1 MKTGICCKISK
12 IQRDL
17 NSADVILNFLLQ
29 CVLGKAEKVL
39 LLEQNKVEQTWVN
52 IYLIRPAIQL
62 SNYVLIIFYN
72 LFLISYLICWKRCR
86 VITYHVHNIVGI
98 LVNHTGSIF
107 PKNDLKV
114 KKWLKPG
121 NYQCPTCRLPCG
133 RCTHLWLW
141 KLASSPMIHH
151 WPLKL

>member
-1 MKTGICCKISK
+1 MLQNQQNPKGFEFCWCDFKLPSSMCFRKSRKSALAWAEQSWANLSK
-12 IQRDL
+12 
-17 NSADVILNFLLQ
+17 V
-29 CVLGKAEKVL
+29 
-39 LLEQNKVEQTWVN
+39 
-52 IYLIRPAIQL
+52 YLIRPAIQL